1 MMIGQPGVGLLVQ
14 SLTCNCFF
22 FFFPT
27 SVLSAGPSSRAAAP
41 PFRVAGGKSIQHT
54 GRHAGSLLTV

>member
-22 FFFPT
+22 FST